1 MVDVDESE
9 EESHADSVEDD
20 ESGVDGME
28 SSGEVTTLQIL
39 SIEFGLGLKSCY
51 LIFIISLNTYLLH
64 GGGSVTKLSILVGY
78 L

>member
-1 MVDVDESE
+1 MDVDESE
-9 EESHADSVEDD
+9 EESHGDCLENDA
-20 ESGVDGME
+20 SGVDGME

-51 LIFIISLNTYLLH
+51 LIFIISLLH

>member
-64 GGGSVTKLSILVGY
+64 GGGSR
-78 L
+78 